1 MTYMYCSS
9 CGAALSQ
16 QTKYCNRCG
25 ARLITTEE
33 TDVSKQ
39 LVKRLDEYMDGLFWT
54 TVFGLGLILGG
65 LALMDKALNS
75 GQGLI
80 IAYMILSSTA
90 FLIVFGLH
98 LWQIILMSRG
108 DKKARNT
115 VRTGPLDTNEL
126 GPEKPRISL
135 EPSPSVTEN
144 TTRSLEASK
153 ERVTQ

>member
-1 MTYMYCSS
+1 
-9 CGAALSQ
+9 
-16 QTKYCNRCG
+16 
-25 ARLITTEE
+25 LIATEE
-33 TDVSKQ
+33 TDASKQ
-39 LVKRLDEYMDGLFWT
+39 SVKRLDEYMDGLFWT

-108 DKKARNT
+108 DKKARIT

-126 GPEKPRISL
+126 GPEKPHISL
-135 EPSPSVTEN
+135 DPSPSVTEN
-144 TTRSLEASK
+144 TTRRLEASSK